1 MGNNIG
7 ERIKELRK
15 IKKLT
20 QTEFGK
26 KLNVKEFREE
36 RNYTLRQLARI
47 SGVAKSTISKIENGR
62 CSPSIN
68 TLEKIAIGLSVRIT
82 DLFES
87 EYK

>member
-1 MGNNIG
+1 MA
-7 ERIKELRK
+7 KV
-15 IKKLT
+15 
-20 QTEFGK
+20 
-26 KLNVKEFREE
+26 NVKEFREE